1 MADEEIRLDENVNNG
16 RSDFVRRWLLR
27 IGILALVFLLGFV
40 PMWWSKRAVASELDV
55 TKRDLR
61 RSELQN
67 AISAAS
73 VYARRGE
80 YEPGRQ
86 HASSFFSDLQAE
98 MDKADSTLFTAQ
110 EKTLIPGLLSGR
122 DDVITLLSRSDPAS
136 ADRLSDIYVA
146 YRAITAVKQTQ

>member
-1 MADEEIRLDENVNNG
+1 MADEETRREENVNG
-16 RSDFVRRWLLR
+16 AQGGLVRRWLLR
-27 IGILALVFLLGFV
+27 VGTVALVFLLGFV
-40 PMWWSKRAVASELDV
+40 PMWWSKRGVASELDA

-61 RSELQN
+61 RCELQN

-98 MDKADSTLFTAQ
+98 LDRAESTLFTVQ

-136 ADRLSDIYVA
+136 ADRLSDMYVA
-146 YRAITAVKQTQ
+146 YRAITSVKTPQ